1 MAKKYEFQPDRP
13 YSTWLNKLQLTR
25 LQRKQAL
32 KWCLYALVLIL
43 LSVVQDVILCRVR
56 FFGGTTD
63 LVPCGIFMISI
74 LEGTNRGCV
83 FALVS
88 SILYLLSGVSPG
100 PHVLVVITVLA
111 VLVSA
116 LRQAYLRPGLPA
128 MLLSTLLAMAAYEM
142 SIFAICLLLGQVTS
156 GRLGSFLV
164 PAALSVVVVVPVY
177 PVAKAIG
184 AIGGEAWKE

>member
-13 YSTWLNKLQLTR
+13 YSTWLNKFQLTR

-63 LVPCGIFMISI
+63 LVPCGIFIISI

>member
-1 MAKKYEFQPDRP
+1 MAKKHEFQPDRP

-32 KWCLYALVLIL
+32 KWSLYALVLLI

-63 LVPCGIFMISI
+63 LVPCGIFLICI
-74 LEGTNRGCV
+74 LEGTDRGCI
-83 FALVS
+83 FALVAS
-88 SILYLLSGVSPG
+88 TLFLLSGVSPG
-100 PHVLVVITVLA
+100 PHVLVLITVLA

-116 LRQAYLRPGLPA
+116 LRQTYLHPPLPA
-128 MLLSTLLAMAAYEM
+128 MMLSTLLAMTVYEL
-142 SIFAICLLLGQVTS
+142 SIFCVCLLLGQVTVS
-156 GRLGSFLV
+156 RFGHFLV
-164 PAALSVVVVVPVY
+164 PAVLSLVVVPLIY

-184 AIGGEAWKE
+184 TIGGEAWKE

>member
-25 LQRKQAL
+25 LQRKQVL
-32 KWCLYALVLIL
+32 KWCLYALVLIF

-56 FFGGTTD
+56 FFGGTTN
-63 LVPCGIFMISI
+63 LVPCGIFIISI
-74 LEGTNRGCV
+74 LEGTSRGSV
-83 FALVS
+83 FALVAS
-88 SILYLLSGVSPG
+88 TLYLLSGVAPG
-100 PHVLVVITVLA
+100 PYVVVLITVLA

-116 LRQAYLRPGLPA
+116 LRQAYLRPGLLA
-128 MLLSTLLAMAAYEM
+128 CLLSTLLAMAAYEI
-142 SIFAICLLLGQVTS
+142 SLFAICLLLGQVTP

-164 PAALSVVVVVPVY
+164 PAVFSVVVVFPVY
-177 PVAKAIG
+177 PVVKAIG

>member
-63 LVPCGIFMISI
+63 LVPCGIFIISI

-177 PVAKAIG
+177 PVVKAIG